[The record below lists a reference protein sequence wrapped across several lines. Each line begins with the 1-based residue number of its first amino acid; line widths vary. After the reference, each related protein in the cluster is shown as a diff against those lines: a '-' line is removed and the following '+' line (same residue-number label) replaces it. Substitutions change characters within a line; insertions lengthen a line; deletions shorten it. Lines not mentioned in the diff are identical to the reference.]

1 MAQAV
6 LLGVAMPEPHDQ
18 PRPLSALGDA
28 MLADDARVEALS
40 ADVASRV
47 GPLFREIDDA
57 ELLRLARRWVMAA
70 LREARE
76 GAS

>member
-6 LLGVAMPEPHDQ
+6 LRGVSMPEPHEQ
-18 PRPLSALGDA
+18 ARPLTGLGDA

-40 ADVASRV
+40 VDVASRV